1 MFGVYFGKYLV
12 DKGVIKKEELNA
24 VLEDNR
30 AIRHKMGLTAVEL
43 GFMTEEQAQ
52 EINKMQQQ
60 MDKRF
65 GDIAIEKGYLTRDQ
79 VVELVNMQGNEY
91 SLFVGN
97 LACQGILDEEEIN
110 RQLENYRR
118 DYGFTDIE
126 FNAIKYGNI
135 DGIIKYYT
143 KEDDY
148 PDIVKEY
155 ISLTTRNIVRFVDSE
170 VRIDAIEKLDSFEAA
185 FMSAQAMEGDFKLFT
200 AFSGPGM
207 KTAVEAIERTFSD
220 LSEELVLGDIVDAA
234 CEFLN
239 VNNGLFATMLGDK
252 DEGDM
257 DVDMLPP
264 EMYPE
269 EVKVT
274 ADSKVYVATFSALDA
289 ELKLVICMGENYRI
303 N

>member
-12 DKGVIKKEELNA
+12 DKGIIKKEELNA

-52 EINKMQQQ
+52 EINRMQQQ

-97 LACQGILDEEEIN
+97 LACQGIIDEEEIN
-110 RQLENYRR
+110 RQMDNYRK

-143 KEDDY
+143 KGGDF

-170 VRIDAIEKLDSFEAA
+170 VRIDSIEKLDSFEAA
-185 FMSAQAMEGDFKLFT
+185 FMSAQGMEGDIELYT
-200 AFSGPGM
+200 AFSGAGM
-207 KTAVEAIERTFSD
+207 KTAVEAIERRFSETV
-220 LSEELVLGDIVDAA
+220 EELVLEDIVDAA

-257 DVDMLPP
+257 DIDMLPP

-269 EVKVT
+269 EVKLT
-274 ADSKVYVATFSALDA
+274 ADNKVYVTNFSVLDA
-289 ELKLVICMGENYRI
+289 ELKLVMCIGENYKI
-303 N
+303 S